1 MNVEQ
6 LMSRNVKTCTPNDTL
21 ELAARIMW
29 ENDCGIVPVVDEAG
43 RVVAML
49 TDRDVCMAGYT
60 QGLQYWQIPVA
71 VAASKLVFSVRPTD
85 SLQQA
90 EELMRTQQVRSLA
103 VTNERGQLVGVLS
116 LGDLARRHP
125 DDVSSDE
132 LARTLRGVSLT
143 RPAAVQRPMV
153 AGVSPA

>member
-6 LMSRNVKTCTPNDTL
+6 LMSKNVKTCTPNDTL
-21 ELAARIMW
+21 ELAARLMW
-29 ENDCGIVPVVDEAG
+29 ENDCGIVPVVDDAG

-90 EELMRTQQVRSLA
+90 EELMRTQQVRRLA
-103 VTNERGQLVGVLS
+103 VTNERGMLVGVLS

-125 DDVSSDE
+125 DDVTSEE
-132 LARTLRGVSLT
+132 LARTLRGVSLS

-153 AGVSPA
+153 AGVSAA

>member
-90 EELMRTQQVRSLA
+90 EELMRTQQVRRLA